1 MIDEQ
6 KTTFNNAANRSSPI
20 DILLLRQQFCH
31 APVSLLLAV
40 YLPMRVF
47 AGTIQF
53 EVPNGLMNVDGND
66 ASRLPFGYPIEV
78 HYQQVFD
85 ASQFGR
91 VPNGGAFLTRIFPR
105 ADCSS
110 TFSWLVT
117 NLQVNLSTTL
127 KSPDNL
133 SAVFA
138 ENVGDDETIV
148 FGPKNYIP
156 PGSAS
161 TMGSCP
167 DPQPFGTGN
176 EINLDIPF
184 FYNPARGNLLMDLRH
199 LGNSWRFGDP
209 RPVDAHKLDAQ
220 AILGDSVSRAAAFSV
235 NTTMAEVVDT
245 SGLVLEFQFDPV
257 PSLTNSIT
265 TNGVL
270 ITWPTLPTTFLLQWS
285 ERLGMDSVWRPYT
298 NAIGGGGLYRM
309 VAIPFER
316 LKGSE
321 FFRLACETGP
331 PIAQSSRPTVAAA
344 IQRSTLEPLS
354 HVTP

>member
-1 MIDEQ
+1 MIDEPP
-6 KTTFNNAANRSSPI
+6 TSFNNAANRPFPI
-20 DILLLRQQFCH
+20 DKPPLRQQFCH
-31 APVSLLLAV
+31 APVLLLLAV
-40 YLPMRVF
+40 YLPMGVLG
-47 AGTIQF
+47 GTIQF
-53 EVPNGLMNVDGND
+53 EVPNGLLNVDGND
-66 ASRLPFGYPIEV
+66 ASRLPFGYPIAV

-110 TFSWLVT
+110 TFKWLVT

-138 ENVGDDETIV
+138 ENVGDDEMIV

-199 LGNSWRFGDP
+199 LGNSWKFGDP
-209 RPVDAHKLDAQ
+209 RQPDEHKLDAQ
-220 AILGDSVSRAAAFSV
+220 NMLGDSVSRAAAFSV
-235 NTTMAEVVDT
+235 TTTMAEVVDS
-245 SGLVLEFQFDPV
+245 SGLVLEFQFDPI

-285 ERLGMDSVWRPYT
+285 ERLGMDGAWRPYT
-298 NAIGGGGLYRM
+298 NEIGGGGLYRM
-309 VAIPFER
+309 VTIPFER

-321 FFRLACETGP
+321 FFRLAWESGHPIPQSLDPNGASSIP
-331 PIAQSSRPTVAAA
+331 PSILNP
-344 IQRSTLEPLS
+344 
-354 HVTP
+354 